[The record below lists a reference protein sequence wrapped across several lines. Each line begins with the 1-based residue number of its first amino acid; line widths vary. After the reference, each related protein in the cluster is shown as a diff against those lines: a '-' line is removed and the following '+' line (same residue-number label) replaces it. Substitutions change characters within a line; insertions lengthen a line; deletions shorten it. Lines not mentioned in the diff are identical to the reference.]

1 MLRPRAVIHPQQ
13 TFKKDKKSGIIGEPV
28 KVLIFIEGSEKMAGH
43 SKWNN
48 IKERKGAQ
56 DKKRGKLFQKLV
68 KEIYQAAKDGGPD
81 PDTNPALRL
90 AMDTAKSNNM
100 PNDNVDRAIKRATDP
115 SENANYNEIIYE
127 GYGPN
132 GVAILVE
139 TLTDNNNRTGTN
151 VRVAFDRN
159 GGNLGEK
166 GSVGYMFNRK
176 GYMVIEREGLDID
189 EDTMLMS
196 ALEAGAEDLETSDEV
211 FEIYTAGNDFG
222 SVRDELE
229 KEFTLAQSDL
239 TMVPTMFVKI
249 DDENKETFENLIEA
263 LEDDDD
269 VNDVYHN
276 AELD

>member
-1 MLRPRAVIHPQQ
+1 
-13 TFKKDKKSGIIGEPV
+13 
-28 KVLIFIEGSEKMAGH
+28 MAGH

-81 PDTNPALRL
+81 PDINPALRL
-90 AMDTAKSNNM
+90 AVDKAKANNM
-100 PNDNVDRAIKRATDP
+100 PNDNVERAIKRATDP
-115 SENANYNEIIYE
+115 SESANYNEINYE

-132 GVAILVE
+132 GVAVLVE
-139 TLTDNNNRTGTN
+139 TLTDNTNRTSGN

-159 GGNLGEK
+159 GGSLGEK
-166 GSVGYMFNRK
+166 GSVNYLFDRK
-176 GYMVIEREGLDID
+176 GYIAIERADLDVD

-211 FEIYTAGNDFG
+211 FEIYTDGSDFTA
-222 SVRDELE
+222 VRDELE
-229 KEFTLAQSDL
+229 KDYTLATAEL
-239 TMVPTMFVKI
+239 TMLPRMYVPLT
-249 DDENKETFENLIEA
+249 DEDHEQLQELVDA

-276 AELD
+276 ADLS

>member
-1 MLRPRAVIHPQQ
+1 
-13 TFKKDKKSGIIGEPV
+13 
-28 KVLIFIEGSEKMAGH
+28 MAGH

-68 KEIYQAAKDGGPD
+68 KEIYVAAKAGGPD
-81 PDTNPALRL
+81 PDTNPGLRL
-90 AMDTAKSNNM
+90 AMDKAKSNNM

-115 SENANYNEIIYE
+115 SESANYHEVNYE

-139 TLTDNNNRTGTN
+139 TLTDNTNRTGTN

-159 GGNLGEK
+159 HGNLGEK
-166 GSVGYMFNRK
+166 GSVSYMFDRK
-176 GYMVIEREGLDID
+176 GYIAIEREGLDID

-196 ALEAGAEDLETSDEV
+196 VLEAGAEDLETSDEV
-211 FEIYTAGNDFG
+211 FEIYTEASDFTA
-222 SVRDELE
+222 VRDELE
-229 KEFTLAQSDL
+229 KEYTLANAELVMQPS
-239 TMVPTMFVKI
+239 MFVTL
-249 DDENKETFENLIEA
+249 DDEAKEKLLELIDA

-269 VNDVYHN
+269 VNDIYHN
-276 AELD
+276 ADFS

>member
-1 MLRPRAVIHPQQ
+1 
-13 TFKKDKKSGIIGEPV
+13 
-28 KVLIFIEGSEKMAGH
+28 MAGH

-68 KEIYQAAKDGGPD
+68 KEIYVVAKAGGPD
-81 PDTNPALRL
+81 PDTNPGLRL
-90 AMDTAKSNNM
+90 AMDKAKSNNM

-115 SENANYNEIIYE
+115 SESANYHEVNYE

-139 TLTDNNNRTGTN
+139 TLTDNTNRTGTN

-159 GGNLGEK
+159 HGNLGEK
-166 GSVGYMFNRK
+166 GSVSYMFDRK
-176 GYMVIEREGLDID
+176 GYIAIEREGLDID

-196 ALEAGAEDLETSDEV
+196 VLEAGAEDLETSDEV
-211 FEIYTAGNDFG
+211 FEIYTEASDFTA
-222 SVRDELE
+222 VRDELE
-229 KEFTLAQSDL
+229 KEYTLANAELVMQPS
-239 TMVPTMFVKI
+239 MFVTL
-249 DDENKETFENLIEA
+249 DDEAKEKLLDLIDA

-276 AELD
+276 ADFS